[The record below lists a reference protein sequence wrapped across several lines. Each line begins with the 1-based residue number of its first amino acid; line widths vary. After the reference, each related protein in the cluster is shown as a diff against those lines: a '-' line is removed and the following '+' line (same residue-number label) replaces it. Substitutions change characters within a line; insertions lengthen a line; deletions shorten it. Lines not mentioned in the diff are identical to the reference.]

1 MTNHP
6 NEVAVGLLVFT
17 LLTLPGIFAWGRI
30 YNRGG
35 LPFWH
40 LFGIWVP
47 FLNFYV
53 MGRLL
58 LRAGY
63 RWWWA
68 LLIFVPFG
76 FLCLAFRLA
85 YGTWPMEE
93 AAAQQAA
100 PLAAR
105 VPLIAWAERTKVIT
119 LKGAKV
125 RTFDDTLR
133 MFEDPDLPDFQSA
146 VKFEVPYGTELQLG
160 AATEIEGLEWIEA
173 FLPDGTAGYVLASSV
188 RTHSMILGNPVSCI
202 WSPASTA
209 CPAATVTS
217 ERITSEIMV
226 TPEDKRTNWEEEQY
240 KDPTRR
246 LSESRGAN

>member
-1 MTNHP
+1 M
-6 NEVAVGLLVFT
+6 VFAF
-17 LLTLPGIFAWGRI
+17 LMLPGIFAWGRI
-30 YNRGG
+30 YNRAV

-53 MGRLL
+53 MGRALL
-58 LRAGY
+58 HAGY

-76 FLCLAFRLA
+76 FLCLAFKLA

-119 LKGAKV
+119 LRGAKV

-133 MFEDPDLPDFQSA
+133 IFEDPDFQSA

-173 FLPDGTAGYVLASSV
+173 LLPDGTAGYVVASIV
-188 RTHSMILGNPVSCI
+188 RTHSMILGNTVSCRS
-202 WSPASTA
+202 SPASTA
-209 CPAATVTS
+209 CPAAA
-217 ERITSEIMV
+217 ITSEIMV
-226 TPEDKRTNWEEEQY
+226 TPEVKRPNWEEEQY
-240 KDPTRR
+240 KDPN
-246 LSESRGAN
+246 AQVK

>member
-1 MTNHP
+1 M
-6 NEVAVGLLVFT
+6 
-17 LLTLPGIFAWGRI
+17 LPGIFAWGRI
-30 YNRGG
+30 YNRAV

-47 FLNFYV
+47 FLNIYV

-68 LLIFVPFG
+68 LLIVPFG
-76 FLCLAFRLA
+76 FLCLAFKLT
-85 YGTWPMEE
+85 YDTWPMEE

-100 PLAAR
+100 SLAAR

-125 RTFDDTLR
+125 RTFDDTLHI
-133 MFEDPDLPDFQSA
+133 FEDPDFQSA

-160 AATEIEGLEWIEA
+160 AASEIEGLEWIEA
-173 FLPDGTAGYVLASSV
+173 LLPDATAGYVLASSV
-188 RTHSMILGNPVSCI
+188 RTHSMILGNTVSSRS
-202 WSPASTA
+202 SPASTA
-209 CPAATVTS
+209 CPAAAATS
-217 ERITSEIMV
+217 EIITSEIML
-226 TPEDKRTNWEEEQY
+226 TAEDKKTNWEEEQY

-246 LSESRGAN
+246 LSESRGA